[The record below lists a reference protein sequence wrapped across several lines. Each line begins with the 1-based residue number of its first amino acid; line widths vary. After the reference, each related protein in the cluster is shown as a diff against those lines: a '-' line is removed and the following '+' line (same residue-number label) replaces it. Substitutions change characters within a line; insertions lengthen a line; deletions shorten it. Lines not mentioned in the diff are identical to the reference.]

1 MLINNIWFFSYFI
14 YWGVESDGSRCFSHC
29 FHVRCAWKKPCFV
42 FLSQAESDRKT
53 SCNEMWWDLW
63 SWSMSHESCICLLRG
78 LSGAAPLVLLQFVCD
93 AAPSNGWSELLP
105 RMCCPHFK
113 SALCPTLRMSVS
125 NCIAVSPCNSNISLS
140 IIVSGTVFL

>member
-1 MLINNIWFFSYFI
+1 MILFI
-14 YWGVESDGSRCFSHC
+14 
-29 FHVRCAWKKPCFV
+29 FH
-42 FLSQAESDRKT
+42 
-53 SCNEMWWDLW
+53 
-63 SWSMSHESCICLLRG
+63 LLRG
-78 LSGAAPLVLLQFVCD
+78 GVRWQPLFFTLFSRSLRLEETLLCFFVASRIRQKDIMQWDVMRPLIMVNESWVMQMFAPRLVWSGTASAVAIRLWRCSLERPDVFD
-93 AAPSNGWSELLP
+93 GWSELLP